1 MPLER
6 LPRQVLGRGE
16 KPSPLARVD
25 RTQAAA
31 THHNDGKDTLQDLL
45 TSLKHLDLTGCIT
58 KEEGAKDAHG
68 GYCDVY
74 VGYYLHRNGK
84 RIKVA
89 IKRLRVH
96 ILAERNFAKV
106 FHYSF
111 YLCSAGL
118 TLIFYIDSQRRNS
131 CVVETLPSQHP
142 TFRWLC
148 IGKRRLPSSDL
159 RVDGEWNSQ

>member
-6 LPRQVLGRGE
+6 LPRQVLGE
-16 KPSPLARVD
+16 KPSPLARVE

-31 THHNDGKDTLQDLL
+31 HGGKDTLQDLL
-45 TSLKHLDLTGCIT
+45 ASLKHLDLTGCIT

-106 FHYSF
+106 FHCSSYP
-111 YLCSAGL
+111 CSAGL
-118 TLIFYIDSQRRNS
+118 NVIFYIDSQRRNS

-142 TFRWLC
+142 TLRWLC
-148 IGKRRLPSSDL
+148 IGERRLPSSDL